1 MESATANKNKSMY
14 EQQIEVAQRIY
25 EIVARNTNKETS
37 CNYKE
42 IINNARYD
50 YSKWIAWN
58 RPKNWVQE
66 FQNQKRQWKE
76 ENVSNGHNLEE
87 RIFKRSG
94 KLFIIYCFVRSKMS
108 RVKQLINKLR

>member
-1 MESATANKNKSMY
+1 MLERVNDIVVVDTPLYFYRSNMESATANKNKSMY

-50 YSKWIAWN
+50 YSK
-58 RPKNWVQE
+58 
-66 FQNQKRQWKE
+66 
-76 ENVSNGHNLEE
+76 
-87 RIFKRSG
+87 
-94 KLFIIYCFVRSKMS
+94 
-108 RVKQLINKLR
+108 